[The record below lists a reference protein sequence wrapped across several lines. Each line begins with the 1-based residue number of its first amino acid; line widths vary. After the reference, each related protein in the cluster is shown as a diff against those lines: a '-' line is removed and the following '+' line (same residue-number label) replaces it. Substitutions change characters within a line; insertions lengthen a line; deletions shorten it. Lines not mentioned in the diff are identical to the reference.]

1 MTFTESINSTLQ
13 VLRSG
18 GIILYPTDTVWG
30 LGCDATSSDAVNK
43 IIQLKGRADNQSF
56 ILLVDDVKQIEQY
69 VEQLPDIAYSL
80 IEVNDKPLTIIYPGA
95 RSAVQ
100 HKNGL
105 APQVMAPDGS
115 VAIRVVQHPFCCQ
128 LLQKFGRPIV
138 STSANFTGNPTP
150 ASFAAI
156 DPDLLK
162 SVDYCVDP
170 IFEATAT
177 GKPSS
182 IIKLGIN
189 GEIKIIRP

>member
-1 MTFTESINSTLQ
+1 MIHNAITDPALK
-13 VLRSG
+13 VLHNG
-18 GIILYPTDTVWG
+18 GIILYPTDTIWG
-30 LGCDATSSDAVNK
+30 LGCDATNSEAVNK

-80 IEVNDKPLTIIYPGA
+80 IEVSDKPLTIIYSGA
-95 RSAVQ
+95 RSSAQ
-100 HKNGL
+100 YKDGL
-105 APQVMAPDGS
+105 APQVIAPDGS
-115 VAIRVVQHPFCCQ
+115 VAIRVVQHLFCCQ
-128 LLQKFGRPIV
+128 LLQKLDKPIV

-150 ASFAAI
+150 ASFDAI